1 MSSEKQGKP
10 WYEKHGPSL
19 SYVQNDILNKYKGN
33 IIKDLDDCK
42 AMKKIIAE
50 NITESLT
57 FNSFMEY
64 KKFYMDKNN
73 KYIQT
78 ILKEYNM
85 YLCEKTGVY
94 KNHVYSDLQNND
106 DDVIVLNNFDMWNKS
121 KK

>member
-1 MSSEKQGKP
+1 
-10 WYEKHGPSL
+10 
-19 SYVQNDILNKYKGN
+19 
-33 IIKDLDDCK
+33 
-42 AMKKIIAE
+42 MKKIIAE